1 MSDYDADADKPDL
14 LKDALEAFDKA
25 AEHDDHNRK
34 AFEDDI
40 DFALLEN
47 QWPERVRRD
56 REIDGRPC
64 LTVNKLAAMGRQIV
78 KMPVYKLF
86 KQGEINAPNAIPDP
100 QIIATLTD
108 RALIRSISERTWPS
122 TYGHII
128 SQEQIDFMLDWMY
141 SDESLE
147 KQMDSGCVF
156 YIASIKK
163 ENEQW
168 EDVGFCSVSPEE
180 EENNST
186 EKVEGSKAHKPRLFF
201 LVQSIDHGCSHRI

>member
-1 MSDYDADADKPDL
+1 MT
-14 LKDALEAFDKA
+14 
-25 AEHDDHNRK
+25 
-34 AFEDDI
+34 
-40 DFALLEN
+40 
-47 QWPERVRRD
+47 
-56 REIDGRPC
+56 EIQI
-64 LTVNKLAAMGRQIV
+64 TLAG
-78 KMPVYKLF
+78 
-86 KQGEINAPNAIPDP
+86 
-100 QIIATLTD
+100 LTD
-108 RALIRSISERTWPS
+108 RDFIRSVSERTWPS

-168 EDVGFCSVSPEE
+168 EAVGFCSVSPEE

-186 EKVEGSKAHKPRLFF
+186 EKVEGSKAHKLNKLYILPSAQGTGAGKALLNKSIEVVKAAGSSSLFLQVNKLNTAYSFYLKHGFVKEQEFKFDIGNGFFMDDYVMRLTF
-201 LVQSIDHGCSHRI
+201 